1 MKLATIA
8 TALLSAATASFSASA
23 QDVQLN
29 TRDAERFAEL
39 LFSAPGAPTAESL
52 QLNYFSRAS
61 AGLNLYASETGV
73 NASAVADAILADQ
86 SAYDT
91 AVDRCLPAAQ
101 AGIEGLDE
109 VVSAYHTIAN
119 APDDVRIY
127 AVIGDDEARGAAAD
141 GVVVIALERACGR
154 RGDAGARLRRAIALQ
169 LAVAASDFPDRPVT
183 ALEWALR
190 RGAVLL
196 AAERMLGAPVA
207 PRLDERMAPREAENW
222 RLHQNVIAGP
232 FMRPEGRWFAPLI
245 NAPDGWPRNAS
256 VWLGLQI
263 VRDFV
268 AARGGG
274 DDALRA
280 ALRLDDGAAF
290 LAASGYAAQYSGAA
304 PLAVIE

>member
-8 TALLSAATASFSASA
+8 TALLSAAMAAFSASA
-23 QDVQLN
+23 QNAELI

-52 QLNYFSRAS
+52 QQNYFSRAS
-61 AGLNLYASETGV
+61 AGLDLYAAETGV

-86 SAYDT
+86 SAYDR

-101 AGIEGLDE
+101 AGVDDLDE
-109 VVSAYHTIAN
+109 VVGVYQDITDASG
-119 APDDVRIY
+119 DVRIY
-127 AVIGDDEARGAAAD
+127 AVIGDDEARGASGDNA
-141 GVVVIALERACGR
+141 VVIALERACGR
-154 RGDAGARLRRAIALQ
+154 RGEAGAQLRRAIALQ

-190 RGAVLL
+190 RGAVLY

-207 PRLDERMAPREAENW
+207 PRLDERMAAREAENW
-222 RLHQNVIAGP
+222 RLHQDVFAGP
-232 FMRPEGRWFAPLI
+232 FMRPEDRWFAPLI

-274 DDALRA
+274 DDAVRA

-290 LAASGYAAQYSGAA
+290 LGASGYASQFTAPA
-304 PLAVIE
+304 PLTVVE